1 MKKSSLIVILVL
13 AITSFIGC
21 KPSVPD
27 GIIGSSDME
36 DILYDY
42 HVSRAMS
49 RYYSTDQ
56 HDQGYNETLF
66 MQAMLKKHGITQAEF
81 DSSLVYYYSHAD
93 KFAKIY
99 QNVTKRLNEE
109 ATEIGASVGAL
120 NSITTYSLNGD
131 TANVWNH
138 ATELILMPNPAFNH
152 AMFEIKA
159 DTSYRTGDSFQLSMQ
174 ASYLYKSGIKD
185 ALIYVAV
192 HYDNDSVSTH
202 TSHCT
207 VSGITTLHIPANDKQ
222 TVKDIRTF
230 IYLSPSNDN
239 SPNNMLFLGHI
250 QLFRFHQS
258 KDSKANQDNQEEV
271 KEEEAN
277 EVPRIINLKSDSLK
291 NAPLQTVPLRT
302 APAKRAPDQTAPL
315 QTVPLKRRK
324 DNNHH
329 ANRHERKRN
338 DVPSRPHNKKGSRP

>member
-1 MKKSSLIVILVL
+1 MKKSSLVVILVL
-13 AITSFIGC
+13 ALTSFIGC
-21 KPSVPD
+21 RPSVPD

-49 RYYSTDQ
+49 RYNSDDQ
-56 HDQGYNETLF
+56 HNQDYNETLY

-120 NSITTYSLNGD
+120 NSITTYSMSGD

-138 ATELILMPNPAFNH
+138 ATELILMPSPAFNH
-152 AMFEIKA
+152 ATFEIKA
-159 DTSYRTGDSFQLSMQ
+159 DTSYRKGDSFQFSMQ
-174 ASYLYKSGIKD
+174 ASYLYKSGLKD
-185 ALIYVAV
+185 ALVYVAV

-202 TSHCT
+202 TTHCT
-207 VSGITTLHIPANDKQ
+207 VSGITTLHIPADDKQ

-239 SPNNMLFLGHI
+239 SPNNMLFLSGI
-250 QLFRFHQS
+250 KFFRFHQG
-258 KDSKANQDNQEEV
+258 KDSKKNQNNQEKM
-271 KEEEAN
+271 KEEGTN
-277 EVPRIINLKSDSLK
+277 GSSRIIDLESDSLK
-291 NAPLQTVPLRT
+291 
-302 APAKRAPDQTAPL
+302 K
-315 QTVPLKRRK
+315 
-324 DNNHH
+324 
-329 ANRHERKRN
+329 
-338 DVPSRPHNKKGSRP
+338 